1 MDELD
6 KLCREVWGAYQYL
19 RDHDLA
25 AQSGT
30 SKRLRRGD
38 TVPLRLRL
46 IEELYELRGVVEGT
60 HFHEGFAQDLVL
72 EGYEVLYWAFL
83 TALTQ
88 NISYAELDVASQL
101 QTGFEAERLSRSEL
115 LPHFT
120 FLISQIEHAGAGLA
134 ALPVSTLAQVVY
146 LVGRACALNVIPP
159 ARLLER
165 DRSEMRQKEY
175 LAAYWNSRAAFK

>member
-19 RDHDLA
+19 RDHDLT

-30 SKRLRRGD
+30 SKRLRKGD
-38 TVPLRLRL
+38 TASLRLRL
-46 IEELYELRGVVEGT
+46 TEELHELRGVVEGT

-83 TALTQ
+83 TALAQ
-88 NISYAELDVASQL
+88 NITYAELDPVRQL
-101 QTGFEAERLSRSEL
+101 QAGFEAEALSRPEL

-120 FLISQIEHAGAGLA
+120 FLISQIEKDRVGLV
-134 ALPVSTLAQVVY
+134 ALTVSTLAQVVY
-146 LVGRACALNVIPP
+146 LVGHACALNAISP

-175 LAAYWNSRAAFK
+175 LAAYWASLVS